1 MTICTTRA
9 IEFSRCKGR
18 KVEGKFNGGDITSD
32 GGVLLLRE
40 ADRKLGLTERIINR
54 LVDSRRKKSCRH
66 SLGDM
71 LRQRVYAIAQGYE
84 DLNDHDTLRNDAV
97 FQSAVNRD
105 AALASPST
113 LCRFENRADQSMLW
127 NMSTALVEVF
137 IESFDRAPEELI
149 LDFDSTDDAVH
160 GEQVGRFFHGY
171 YDHYCF
177 LPLYVFCGNHLLAA
191 YLRPSNID
199 NAKNAWAI
207 LALLVKRF
215 RQVWPQVRIIFRGDS
230 GFCRHRMFD
239 WCEKNGVFYLVGIAQ
254 NSRLLE
260 QSHSLICGAERLCQ
274 ATGEKQR
281 IFGKVAYAAETWNRK
296 RRVIVK
302 AEHSARGP
310 NPRFVVTNLSGDPK
324 TIYDQ
329 VYCARGEAENRIK
342 EQQLCLFADRTSCMN
357 WLPNQFRVLLSAL
370 AYALVESMRRIALR
384 GSELARARCDTIR
397 LKLLKIGAVIIRNT
411 RRVKL
416 LYSSAYPYQGLF
428 IEAAYRLRC

>member
-1 MTICTTRA
+1 
-9 IEFSRCKGR
+9 
-18 KVEGKFNGGDITSD
+18 
-32 GGVLLLRE
+32 
-40 ADRKLGLTERIINR
+40 
-54 LVDSRRKKSCRH
+54 
-66 SLGDM
+66 
-71 LRQRVYAIAQGYE
+71 
-84 DLNDHDTLRNDAV
+84 
-97 FQSAVNRD
+97 
-105 AALASPST
+105 
-113 LCRFENRADQSMLW
+113 
-127 NMSTALVEVF
+127 
-137 IESFDRAPEELI
+137 
-149 LDFDSTDDAVH
+149 
-160 GEQVGRFFHGY
+160 
-171 YDHYCF
+171 
-177 LPLYVFCGNHLLAA
+177 
-191 YLRPSNID
+191 
-199 NAKNAWAI
+199 
-207 LALLVKRF
+207 
-215 RQVWPQVRIIFRGDS
+215 
-230 GFCRHRMFD
+230 MFD

-260 QSHSLICGAERLCQ
+260 QSHSLICRAERLCQ

-281 IFGKVAYAAETWNRK
+281 IFGKVTYAAETWNLK

-310 NPRFVVTNLSGDPK
+310 NPRFVVTNMPGDPR
-324 TIYDQ
+324 TIYDE

-428 IEAAYRLRC
+428 IKAAYRLRC

>member
-1 MTICTTRA
+1 M
-9 IEFSRCKGR
+9 
-18 KVEGKFNGGDITSD
+18 N
-32 GGVLLLRE
+32 
-40 ADRKLGLTERIINR
+40 
-54 LVDSRRKKSCRH
+54 
-66 SLGDM
+66 
-71 LRQRVYAIAQGYE
+71 
-84 DLNDHDTLRNDAV
+84 
-97 FQSAVNRD
+97 FQSAVDRD
-105 AALASPST
+105 ADLASPST
-113 LCRFENRADQSMLW
+113 LCRFENRVNQGMLREM
-127 NMSTALVEVF
+127 NVAMVDVF

-149 LDFDSTDDAVH
+149 LDFDSTDNAVH

-260 QSHSLICGAERLCQ
+260 QSHSLICRAERLCQ

-281 IFGKVAYAAETWNRK
+281 IFGKVTYAAETWNLK

-310 NPRFVVTNLSGDPK
+310 NPRFVVTNMPGDPR
-324 TIYDQ
+324 TIYDE

-428 IEAAYRLRC
+428 IKAAYRLRC